1 MAERGLEWV
10 GRPWTLVE
18 PQLAAAGLTYE
29 AVVTRPP
36 RKPVG
41 VGELRVV
48 AVRPR
53 PSGLSVILAYRD
65 YEPGGESPLTAG
77 R

>member
-1 MAERGLEWV
+1 MLDVGQEWI
-10 GRPWTLVE
+10 GRPWSEVQ
-18 PQLAAAGLTYE
+18 PQLAATGQTYE
-29 AVVTRPP
+29 AILTRPP

-53 PSGLSVILAYRD
+53 PTGLSVVLAHRD
-65 YEPGGESPLTAG
+65 YGYSPE
-77 R
+77 

>member
-1 MAERGLEWV
+1 MPDQGLEWI
-10 GRPWTLVE
+10 GRPWSLVE

-29 AVVTRPP
+29 AIVTRPP

-41 VGELRVV
+41 MGELRVV

-53 PSGLSVILAYRD
+53 PAGLSVVLAHRD
-65 YEPGGESPLTAG
+65 YVVDPAPAVE
-77 R
+77 

>member
-1 MAERGLEWV
+1 MLDAGLEWI
-10 GRPWTLVE
+10 GRPWSLVE
-18 PQLAAAGLTYE
+18 PVLLAAGLTFE
-29 AVVTRPP
+29 TVVTRPP

-53 PSGLSVILAYRD
+53 PEGLSVVLAHRD
-65 YEPGGESPLTAG
+65 YGQSPV
-77 R
+77 

>member
-1 MAERGLEWV
+1 MAEAGDAWI
-10 GRPWTLVE
+10 GRPWAAVE
-18 PQLAAAGLTYE
+18 PALIAAGLTYE
-29 AVVTRPP
+29 PFVTRPP

-48 AVRPR
+48 SIRPR

-65 YEPGGESPLTAG
+65 YEAAPVVE
-77 R
+77 

>member
-1 MAERGLEWV
+1 MLDRAADWV
-10 GRPWTLVE
+10 GRPWSVVE
-18 PQLAAAGLTYE
+18 PQLAGGGLTYE

-36 RKPVG
+36 NRPVG

-53 PSGLSVILAYRD
+53 PTGLSVILAHRE
-65 YEPGGESPLTAG
+65 YERAAESLHPERA
-77 R
+77 